1 MSQVNTRSFP
11 PIAVPSWARG
21 AVAGIAVLAGGPP
34 VATGQTETF
43 LVDSAQSRVRVHLGR
58 AGLLGFL
65 GHDHTIEAPV
75 SEGRIDLE
83 PGHPPGSR
91 VDLKWKAAA
100 LAVVPGTEPA
110 EDIHPMTRIV
120 LAKDGVNID
129 DREPTD
135 YRDYL
140 GKIAVYYLIIVC
152 DGAAKSCP
160 SVWPGV
166 MERLQW
172 AFDDPAAVEGTHDE
186 KLEAFRRVRDEIK
199 ATVEDW
205 VATLTPAPTAST
217 HS

>member
-1 MSQVNTRSFP
+1 MEDKEMQSERAGVLVLCTGNSCRSQ
-11 PIAVPSWARG
+11 IAA
-21 AVAGIAVLAGGPP
+21 AYLEHLAG
-34 VATGQTETF
+34 
-43 LVDSAQSRVRVHLGR
+43 DR
-58 AGLLGFL
+58 
-65 GHDHTIEAPV
+65 
-75 SEGRIDLE
+75 
-83 PGHPPGSR
+83 
-91 VDLKWKAAA
+91 
-100 LAVVPGTEPA
+100 LAVYSAGTEPA

-120 LAKDGVNID
+120 LAEDGVNID

-172 AFDDPAAVEGTHDE
+172 PFDDPAAVEGTYDE

-199 ATVEDW
+199 ATVEGW
-205 VATLTPAPTAST
+205 VASLTPAPTAST